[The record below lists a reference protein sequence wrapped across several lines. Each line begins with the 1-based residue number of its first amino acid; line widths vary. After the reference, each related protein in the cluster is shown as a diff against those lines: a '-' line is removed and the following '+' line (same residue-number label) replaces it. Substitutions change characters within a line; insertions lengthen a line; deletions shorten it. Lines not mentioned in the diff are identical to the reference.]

1 MLRVIGILLLLII
14 GGVSAIAALA
24 AVAFLGY
31 ILMWVALIVVSGY
44 VLLRVVDAILQIA
57 RPTPQKTE

>member
-44 VLLRVVDAILQIA
+44 VLLRVVDAILQMA